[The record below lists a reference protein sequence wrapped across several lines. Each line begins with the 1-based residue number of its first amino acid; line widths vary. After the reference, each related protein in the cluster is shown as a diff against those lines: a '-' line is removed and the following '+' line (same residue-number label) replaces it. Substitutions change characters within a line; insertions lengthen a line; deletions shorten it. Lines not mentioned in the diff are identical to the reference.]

1 MIEFKSMTS
10 HPYNPGQPDGNNHSL
25 TIQPNVEKD
34 KTSAKFAV
42 MLRQLNAVI
51 RYIGDLE
58 LGYGKNETKS
68 TRIENDLDGIVP
80 KCISVKNQTA
90 STELIP
96 LKTSD
101 SAARHNANESLP
113 AHLSKGLIK
122 AITPEMFAKDV
133 NIETLTSPDDQGI
146 RCNNQ
151 QKKFLELNGNFLEIT
166 KLNENRYRAKTSLM
180 LPDLYIRYKNN
191 KFEVESLAE
200 RLKNILT
207 VGLSGRA
214 MRRKDTG
221 QLSKKRFN
229 TLDET
234 TNAEQLPKRM
244 RKHISSVDIAEKNEI
259 RPTSLK
265 QNAKSD
271 GRPTEKGFARVSKFE
286 RNKNG
291 HVNFDLVERWQKMSQ
306 QERDN
311 ITQAEFAREH
321 NIHVGRWIDMVDKNG
336 GLKSTGLRIKMQSE
350 GIAFKP
356 ITAEICSEWRN
367 FTQAKRDQITRNG
380 FAEERT
386 INPEIWERY
395 VKKDGQLTFFGKNKL
410 SNLSGVVFRPIT
422 PNILIYWR
430 NLSQEQRNTITMKG
444 FASKR
449 GINYLKL
456 SQLVTIDGQ
465 LQPNGSVMVDKAN
478 GVDFKPITEPLIIA
492 WQNLSQEERDETT
505 MNGYAKMHNFNAR
518 QWYKT
523 INIRGELGVMGHSI
537 IDKERGVVY
546 QPILKRHLKKWQ
558 AMTHRQRDQI
568 GVIEYAVHNKLSPQ
582 HWANCVKVAGGLQ
595 PRGRVIIDKADKK
608 NYRPIDKKI
617 LELWQGMAQ
626 EKRINLK
633 IGEFA
638 LENNIDALEFTRLIK
653 RDGNLR
659 CRGLTKLNHQAGKI
673 YQPVTAKLI
682 TSWCN
687 MNQKKRD
694 KVTMAEFAARND
706 LNPSKWES
714 CVNLNGTLSEIGQTI
729 IDVALNE
736 NLHDITHEHIKDWL
750 AQYPNGA
757 TCAQRRAFA
766 EQNKLRQ
773 SRWCKTVKLDGG
785 LQPNGE
791 DIMEKAACHRYDPIE
806 AKHVSYWKNLTQAE
820 RRKIT
825 IRGYAKKNN
834 FNPIKFSFKVNIDGD
849 SRKSKLAKKGKTP
862 ETRYTVAITKKNSH
876 SPHPRMAALPDVII
890 LLKNDFSLIE
900 QREINNDSPI
910 LRDAENFYKSILVQ
924 EEGDIKQIKISGW
937 FYVNTL
943 IQSLPKSDRQRV
955 RLEIRKNIRIWLH
968 AEGQHTDLFNALMEA
983 RLPEGDDGPARGK
996 TVYAK
1001 RDIKQFEVLGP
1012 YAGILHTSEDSLQ
1025 KEKRKIGE
1033 KLVLSYLWEPYATDR
1048 TVSGFQQGNMLSLI
1062 NTSQLSNSSPVWKHN
1077 NVGVIWVGKN
1087 LIFYVALE
1095 NIEKGEEL
1103 LVDYGGTYNPTG
1115 NDIKQESLALAES

>member
-410 SNLSGVVFRPIT
+410 SNLSGDVFRPIT

-595 PRGRVIIDKADKK
+595 P
-608 NYRPIDKKI
+608 
-617 LELWQGMAQ
+617 
-626 EKRINLK
+626 
-633 IGEFA
+633 
-638 LENNIDALEFTRLIK
+638 
-653 RDGNLR
+653 
-659 CRGLTKLNHQAGKI
+659 
-673 YQPVTAKLI
+673 
-682 TSWCN
+682 
-687 MNQKKRD
+687 
-694 KVTMAEFAARND
+694 
-706 LNPSKWES
+706 
-714 CVNLNGTLSEIGQTI
+714 
-729 IDVALNE
+729 
-736 NLHDITHEHIKDWL
+736 
-750 AQYPNGA
+750 
-757 TCAQRRAFA
+757 
-766 EQNKLRQ
+766 
-773 SRWCKTVKLDGG
+773 
-785 LQPNGE
+785 
-791 DIMEKAACHRYDPIE
+791 
-806 AKHVSYWKNLTQAE
+806 
-820 RRKIT
+820 
-825 IRGYAKKNN
+825 
-834 FNPIKFSFKVNIDGD
+834 
-849 SRKSKLAKKGKTP
+849 
-862 ETRYTVAITKKNSH
+862 RYTVAITKKNSH